1 MPEFRWGVSTSS
13 YQIEGAVADGGRG
26 PSIWDTFSHEAGRIA
41 DGTTGDVACD
51 HYHRYAEDVALMA
64 DLGVGAYRFSIAW
77 PRIQPTGAGPANPEG
92 LAFYDRLVDALL
104 ERGIDP
110 VATLFHWDLP
120 QALQDEGGWQNRDT
134 AARFGEY
141 ADLVGEALGDRVK
154 LWITLNEPVI
164 HYALGHLLGLH
175 APGLNLGYNS
185 FPVAH
190 HELLGHGLAV
200 AALRRHTSSP
210 VSIANNY
217 SPAWA
222 LGPDGTRESA
232 TDDDVAA
239 AATFDALQNRLFT
252 DPLLIG
258 RYPDGIERLST
269 SDIDSIVMDGD
280 LAVISAPLDAL
291 GVNYYNPTG
300 VRAPDEGSPIPFA
313 MHLLSG
319 YPLTAFG
326 WPVVPDGL
334 REILT
339 QLRDRYGAKLPPI
352 WVTESGCAYDDG
364 PGPDGSIVD
373 TDRISYLDGHIQ
385 AVAAAMAEGVDVR
398 GYCVWSIMDNWEWA
412 EGFSKRFGLV
422 HVDFETQTRTPKASY
437 AWYRD
442 RIRRAP

>member
-1 MPEFRWGVSTSS
+1 MG
-13 YQIEGAVADGGRG
+13 
-26 PSIWDTFSHEAGRIA
+26 
-41 DGTTGDVACD
+41 
-51 HYHRYAEDVALMA
+51 

-77 PRIQPTGAGPANPEG
+77 PRIQPTGDGPANPEG
-92 LAFYDRLVDALL
+92 VAFYDRLVDALL

-134 AARFGEY
+134 PARFGEY
-141 ADLVGEALGDRVK
+141 ADLVGAALGDRVK

-164 HYALGHLLGLH
+164 HYALGHLLGMH
-175 APGLNLGYNS
+175 APGLNLGDNS
-185 FPVAH
+185 FPVVH

-200 AALRRHTSSP
+200 SALRRHTSSP

-222 LGPDGTRESA
+222 LGPDGTRETA
-232 TDDDVAA
+232 TDADLAA
-239 AATFDALQNRLFT
+239 AATYDALQNRLFT

-258 RYPDGIERLST
+258 RYPDGVEALST
-269 SDIDSIVMDGD
+269 SDIDSIVLDGD

-300 VRAPDEGSPIPFA
+300 IRAPDEGSPIPFSIQ
-313 MHLLSG
+313 LLTG
-319 YPLTAFG
+319 FPLTAFG

-339 QLRDRYGAKLPPI
+339 QLRERYGAKLPPI
-352 WVTESGCAYDDG
+352 WVTESGCAYDDE
-364 PGPDGSIVD
+364 PDADGSIVD
-373 TDRISYLDGHIQ
+373 NDRISYLDGHIQ
-385 AVAAAMAEGVDVR
+385 AVAAAIAEGVEVR
-398 GYCVWSIMDNWEWA
+398 GYCVWSVMDNWEWA

-422 HVDFETQTRTPKASY
+422 HVDYETQTRTPKASFG
-437 AWYRD
+437 WYRD
-442 RIRRAP
+442 RIRRGP